1 MTAPR
6 TVHRG
11 EHQSFRTLRAGRLTL
26 DGPLHPIPQSS
37 ATTLAYTPPI
47 DEDRLPLNL
56 GPIPER
62 DREAA
67 LRVVNALARA
77 ATPAA
82 FIFTPETVEGDL
94 EWMKEAVREYLH
106 ELGVSVPDSEGLTPA
121 HHRHALKLGYEGKNP
136 FALEALIAQLR
147 AAPPESDVLKRP
159 GPLGAAMRE
168 TLALQAF
175 TKTLKA
181 KVSDTFGLEVMDVT
195 GPWTPPLLTVTTSP
209 DADANNLVNELHQE
223 QYQYAMEYGYAQ
235 PTAVFDRRD
244 RRERQHARAL
254 LMAYPVVKAGVL
266 RVAHLLQ
273 QAGAVSE

>member
-1 MTAPR
+1 M
-6 TVHRG
+6 
-11 EHQSFRTLRAGRLTL
+11 
-26 DGPLHPIPQSS
+26 
-37 ATTLAYTPPI
+37 
-47 DEDRLPLNL
+47 
-56 GPIPER
+56 
-62 DREAA
+62 
-67 LRVVNALARA
+67 NAVGRA

-181 KVSDTFGLEVMDVT
+181 KASDTSGLELEVMDVT

-209 DADANNLVNELHQE
+209 DADVNSLVNELHQE

-273 QAGAVSE
+273 QAGAVSR